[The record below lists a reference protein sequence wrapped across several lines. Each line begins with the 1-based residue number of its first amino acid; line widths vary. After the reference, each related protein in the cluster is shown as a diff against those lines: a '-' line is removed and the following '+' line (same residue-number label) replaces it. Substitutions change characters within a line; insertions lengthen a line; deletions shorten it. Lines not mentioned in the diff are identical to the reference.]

1 MKTKTLLIL
10 LISLIIFSNIGQAQE
25 IREYIVKKTS
35 STIEIDGLLNEPDWV
50 NAGLTEKFV
59 IYNTGAETRL
69 STQAKLLWDDTN
81 LYISFTS
88 EDPDVWG
95 EMVNHDSHL
104 WNEEVVEVFCD
115 PDGDGLQYLELQAN
129 PLGTKLDLVMS
140 KAYSAGGSADFSWQ
154 LEDFKVGI
162 GIKGTQNDL
171 TDVDTLWICEMAL
184 PFQHLAFCAP
194 TKNFPPLDG
203 DQWRLLMTRYDYE
216 RTGSKRVEISAW
228 NKLDNRGFH
237 APDKFG
243 RIIFSNETVSSVKST
258 TGSKNHP
265 VTFELVD
272 NFPNP
277 FDTSTT
283 IKYKLVS
290 SENVKIEIY
299 NSLGQK
305 IKMLRSDLA
314 QTGIHS
320 IEWDGRNESG
330 KAVAAGSYI
339 VRMSD
344 GKSVSTRTILK
355 IR

>member
-1 MKTKTLLIL
+1 MKTKLIFTFL
-10 LISLIIFSNIGQAQE
+10 VSSLIFSSLGQTQE

-35 STIEIDGLLNEPDWV
+35 TTIEIDGLLNEPDWE
-50 NAGLTEKFV
+50 NAAFTEKFV

-69 STQAKLLWDDTN
+69 STKAKMLWDDTN

-104 WNEEVVEVFCD
+104 WNEEVVELFCD
-115 PDGDGLQYLELQAN
+115 PDGDGLNYLELQAN
-129 PLGTKLDLVMS
+129 PLGTKLDLLMS
-140 KAYSAGGSADFSWQ
+140 KAYSAGGSADFSWT
-154 LEDFKVGI
+154 LEDFQVGVSI
-162 GIKGTQNDL
+162 QGTINDL
-171 TDVDTLWICEMAL
+171 NDVDTLWTCEMAL
-184 PFQHLAFCAP
+184 PFLNLAFCAP
-194 TKNFPPLDG
+194 TKSFPPQDN
-203 DQWRLLMTRYDYE
+203 DQWRLLLTRYDYE
-216 RTGSKRVEISAW
+216 RTGSKRTEISAW

-243 RIIFSNETVSSVKST
+243 RIIFSDETVSSVKSN
-258 TGSKNHP
+258 TGLKNHP
-265 VTFELVD
+265 TSFELVD

-283 IKYKLVS
+283 IKYKLLSPEKV
-290 SENVKIEIY
+290 NIEIY
-299 NSLGQK
+299 NTMGQK
-305 IKMLRSDLA
+305 VKTLLWDKTK
-314 QTGIHS
+314 TGIHI
-320 IEWDGRNESG
+320 IEWNGQNESG

-344 GKSVSTRTILK
+344 GKQVLTRTILK